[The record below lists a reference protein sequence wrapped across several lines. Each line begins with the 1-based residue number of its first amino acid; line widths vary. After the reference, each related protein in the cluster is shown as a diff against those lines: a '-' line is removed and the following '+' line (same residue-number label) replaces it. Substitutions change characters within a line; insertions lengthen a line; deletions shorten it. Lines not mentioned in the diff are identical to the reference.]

1 MVVARLPCESVAVIT
16 FVPGDCVGTRK
27 VREKV
32 PDEDEMVVVM
42 VRWVLKEMEIILLS
56 KNDEPQI
63 VISLPARADEG
74 ETEIL
79 ERRI

>member
-1 MVVARLPCESVAVIT
+1 MIT

-63 VISLPARADEG
+63 VISLPAREDEG